1 MDNGEEFIMNHK
13 SISKKTILT
22 IVAIFTFLSLFAATE
37 VADSTI
43 VADYKD
49 GKITMGDLNERLSQI
64 PPMYKSK
71 FTTVEGKKELLDI
84 ICVEELFYLEASN
97 QKVMEQKDFSERI
110 ADQIK
115 TAYFSEFK
123 KELLKDGV
131 SITTEEKK
139 AYFKENHEQFKE
151 RTFEEAEKL
160 IESRL
165 QPEKEKEFIETKK
178 QKLFKK
184 FNVEINHD
192 ILAVINI
199 AVPDSNEV
207 IINEKI
213 ISSSNPAIQRTVGDF
228 IAHIDILP
236 ERTQMSLYS
245 EDGLKSYIEELANAD
260 VFYAEALENNFD
272 KNPNVVITV
281 TQIER
286 NMALRTIYNTLV
298 VESIDTS
305 DEAVQKYYNENIDQF
320 STLAHRKIQTFG
332 FDTKK
337 TANKMRKKVKKL
349 IKKQKDE
356 EINTLIAENSVYS
369 AKDGVLDHVYN
380 NGIIPGIGKDEVYC
394 DMVWAIELEQL
405 SDVFQNSKEK
415 FVFLR
420 ILEDVIATATPFEE
434 VKGKAEQTL
443 MRNKSKEKFESV
455 KQELEIKYAL
465 NKYPDKMIVT
475 LSAEEYF
482 NKAEAAQKR
491 RRFNDAI
498 FYYDEVIKFHKNGK
512 DDYKAMFMKGF
523 LFAEELKNKEEAIE
537 IFENFLELYP
547 DGDLSESAQ
556 YMLSSLK
563 NDEDMIESIE
573 FEDNK

>member
-1 MDNGEEFIMNHK
+1 MDNGEEFIMNHG
-13 SISKKTILT
+13 SISKKTILA
-22 IVAIFTFLSLFAATE
+22 IVAIFTFISLFAATE

-43 VADYKD
+43 VADYKG
-49 GKITMGDLNERLSQI
+49 GKITMGNLNERLAQI

-97 QKVMEQKDFSERI
+97 QKIMEQKEFNERI
-110 ADQIK
+110 TDQIK
-115 TAYFSEFK
+115 TAYFSEYK

-131 SITTEEKK
+131 TITIEEKK
-139 AYFKENHEQFKE
+139 AYFSENHDQFKE

-160 IESRL
+160 IESKL
-165 QPEKEKEFIETKK
+165 MPEKEKEFIEAKK
-178 QKLFKK
+178 QELFKK
-184 FNVEINHD
+184 FNVEINHE
-192 ILAVINI
+192 ILEAINV
-199 AVPDSNEV
+199 AAPDSNEV
-207 IINEKI
+207 IIDEKI
-213 ISSSNPAIQRTVGDF
+213 ISSSKPAIERTVGDI

-236 ERTQMSLYS
+236 ERTQMALHSV
-245 EDGLKSYIEELANAD
+245 EGLTHYVGELANAD
-260 VFYAEALENNFD
+260 VFYMEALDNGFD
-272 KNPNVVITV
+272 KNPVVITTV

-298 VESIDTS
+298 VEAIDTS
-305 DEAVQKYYNENIDQF
+305 EEAVQKFYDENMDQF

-337 TANKMRKKVKKL
+337 TATKMRKKVKKL

-356 EINTLIAENSVYS
+356 EINALIAENSVYK
-369 AKDGVLDHVYN
+369 AKDGVLDHVYD

-394 DMVWAIELEQL
+394 DMVWAIEPGQL

-420 ILEDVIATATPFEE
+420 ILEDVVATATPFEE
-434 VKGKAEQTL
+434 VKAKVEQNL
-443 MRNKSKEKFESV
+443 MRTQSKEKFESV
-455 KQELEIKYAL
+455 KEELEVKYAL
-465 NKYPDKMIVT
+465 NKYPDKMVVT
-475 LSAEEYF
+475 LTAEEYF

-491 RRFNDAI
+491 RRFTDAI
-498 FYYDEVIKFHKNGK
+498 FYYDEVIKHHKNDK

-523 LFAEELKNKEEAIE
+523 LFAEELKDTEKAIV
-537 IFENFLELYP
+537 IFEEFLALYP
-547 DGDLSESAQ
+547 EGDLSESAQ

-563 NDEDMIESIE
+563 NNEDMIESIE
-573 FEDNK
+573 FEEK

>member
-1 MDNGEEFIMNHK
+1 MDNGEECIMNHK
-13 SISKKTILT
+13 SISKKAIFT

-37 VADSTI
+37 VADSTT

-84 ICVEELFYLEASN
+84 ICVEELFYLEAQN
-97 QKVMEQKDFSERI
+97 QKVMDQKDFSERI

-123 KELLKDGV
+123 KELLKDGI
-131 SITTEEKK
+131 SITTEEKE
-139 AYFKENHEQFKE
+139 AYYKENHDQFKE

-165 QPEKEKEFIETKK
+165 KPEKEVQFIEAKK
-178 QKLFKK
+178 VELFKK
-184 FNVEINHD
+184 FNVEINYD
-192 ILAVINI
+192 ILATINI
-199 AVPDSNEV
+199 AAPDSNEA
-207 IINEKI
+207 IIDEKI
-213 ISSSNPAIQRTVGDF
+213 ISSSNLSIDRTVGDF
-228 IAHIDILP
+228 IAHIDILQ

-245 EDGLKSYIEELANAD
+245 EDGLKRYIEELARAD
-260 VFYAEALENNFD
+260 VFYAEALESGFD
-272 KNPNVVITV
+272 KNSNVVTTV

-298 VESIDTS
+298 VEAIDTS
-305 DEAVQKYYNENIDQF
+305 DEAVQKFYNENIDQF

-337 TANKMRKKVKKL
+337 TANKMRKKVKKF
-349 IKKQKDE
+349 IKKQKDKD
-356 EINTLIAENSVYS
+356 INALIAENSVYP
-369 AKDGVLDHVYN
+369 AKDGVLDHIYD
-380 NGIIPGIGKDEVYC
+380 NGIIPGMGKDEVYC
-394 DMVWAIELEQL
+394 DMVWAIEPGQL

-420 ILEDVIATATPFEE
+420 IIEDVIATATPFEE
-434 VKGKAEQTL
+434 VKNKAEQTL
-443 MRNKSKEKFESV
+443 LRTQSKEKFESV
-455 KQELEIKYAL
+455 KKELEIKYAL

-563 NDEDMIESIE
+563 NNEDMIESIE
-573 FEDNK
+573 FEDK

>member
-1 MDNGEEFIMNHK
+1 MDHRI
-13 SISKKTILT
+13 ISKKAIFTL
-22 IVAIFTFLSLFAATE
+22 VAIFTVLSLFAATE

-43 VADYKD
+43 VADYKG
-49 GKITMGDLNERLSQI
+49 GKITMGNLNERLAQI

-71 FTTVEGKKELLDI
+71 FTTIEGKKELLDI

-97 QKVMEQKDFSERI
+97 QKIMEQKEFTERI

-115 TAYFSEFK
+115 TAYFTEYK

-139 AYFKENHEQFKE
+139 AYFNENHDQFKE

-165 QPEKEKEFIETKK
+165 KPEKEKEFIEAKK
-178 QKLFKK
+178 QELFKK

-192 ILAVINI
+192 VLETINI
-199 AVPDSNEV
+199 AAPDSNEV

-213 ISSSNPAIQRTVGDF
+213 ISSSNPAIERTVGDL

-236 ERTQMSLYS
+236 ERTQMALYS
-245 EDGLKSYIEELANAD
+245 VEGLTNYVDELANAD
-260 VFYAEALENNFD
+260 AFYVEALDKGFD
-272 KNPNVVITV
+272 KNPAVITII
-281 TQIER
+281 TQIKR
-286 NMALRTIYNTLV
+286 NMALRTIYNALV
-298 VESIDTS
+298 VDAIDTS
-305 DEAVQKYYNENIDQF
+305 EEAVQKFYDENMDQF

-337 TANKMRKKVKKL
+337 TATKMRKKVKKL

-356 EINTLIAENSVYS
+356 EINALIAENSVYK
-369 AKDGVLDHVYN
+369 AKDGVLDHVYD

-394 DMVWAIELEQL
+394 DMVWAIEPGQL

-420 ILEDVIATATPFEE
+420 ILEDVVATATPFEE
-434 VKGKAEQTL
+434 VKAKVEQNL
-443 MRNKSKEKFESV
+443 MRTLSKEKFESV

-465 NKYPDKMIVT
+465 NKYPDKMVVT

-491 RRFNDAI
+491 RRFTDAI
-498 FYYDEVIKFHKNGK
+498 FYYDEVIKHYKNDK

-523 LFAEELKNKEEAIE
+523 LFAEELKDTEKAIA
-537 IFENFLELYP
+537 IFEEFLTLYP
-547 DGDLSESAQ
+547 EGDLSESAQ

-563 NDEDMIESIE
+563 NNEDMIESIE
-573 FEDNK
+573 FEENK

>member
-1 MDNGEEFIMNHK
+1 MDHRI
-13 SISKKTILT
+13 ISKKAIFTL
-22 IVAIFTFLSLFAATE
+22 VAIFTVLSLFAATE

-43 VADYKD
+43 VADYKG
-49 GKITMGDLNERLSQI
+49 GKITMGNLNERLAQI

-71 FTTVEGKKELLDI
+71 FTTIEGKKELLDI

-97 QKVMEQKDFSERI
+97 QKIMEQKEFTERI

-115 TAYFSEFK
+115 TAYFTEYK

-131 SITTEEKK
+131 TITTEEKK
-139 AYFKENHEQFKE
+139 AYFNENHDQFKE

-165 QPEKEKEFIETKK
+165 KPEKEKEFIEAKK
-178 QKLFKK
+178 QELFKK

-192 ILAVINI
+192 VLETINI
-199 AVPDSNEV
+199 AAPDSNEV

-213 ISSSNPAIQRTVGDF
+213 ISSSNPAIERTVGDL

-236 ERTQMSLYS
+236 ERTQMALYS
-245 EDGLKSYIEELANAD
+245 VEGLTNYVDELANAD
-260 VFYAEALENNFD
+260 AFYVEALDKGFD
-272 KNPNVVITV
+272 KNPAVTTII
-281 TQIER
+281 TQIKR
-286 NMALRTIYNTLV
+286 NMALRTIYNALV
-298 VESIDTS
+298 VDAIDTS
-305 DEAVQKYYNENIDQF
+305 EEAVQKFYDENMDQF

-337 TANKMRKKVKKL
+337 TATKMRKKVKKL

-356 EINTLIAENSVYS
+356 EINALIAENSVYK
-369 AKDGVLDHVYN
+369 AKDGVLDHVYD

-394 DMVWAIELEQL
+394 DMVWAIEPGQL

-420 ILEDVIATATPFEE
+420 ILEDVVATATPFEE
-434 VKGKAEQTL
+434 VKAKVEQNL
-443 MRNKSKEKFESV
+443 MRTKSKEKFESV

-465 NKYPDKMIVT
+465 NKYPDKMVVT

-498 FYYDEVIKFHKNGK
+498 FYYDEVIKHHKNDR

-523 LFAEELKNKEEAIE
+523 LYAEELKDKEKAII
-537 IFENFLELYP
+537 IFEEFLALYP
-547 DGDLSESAQ
+547 EGDLSESAQ

-563 NDEDMIESIE
+563 NNEDMIESIE
-573 FEDNK
+573 FEENK